1 MCGIP
6 GGNRLLVWPPLK
18 HRRRGCT
25 SSTVDVRVAGA
36 VAVEVAAGG
45 TTEGCPVLGN
55 SGEGRRCWRWTPV
68 GPHLECAGPWVSE
81 GGLHDTLT
89 AVAVRSWG
97 AMAACRRTVATLA
110 SARMAALPA
119 ATLAATA
126 AVALASWLAG
136 LTGARWSRG
145 LHMTALATSGRQGR
159 RGNEGRRRGRW
170 EGVDV
175 DDSRLEGG

>member
-1 MCGIP
+1 MHLHVWDSR
-6 GGNRLLVWPPLK
+6 GNRQLVWPPLK

-36 VAVEVAAGG
+36 VAVEVATGG

-55 SGEGRRCWRWTPV
+55 RGKGRRWTPV
-68 GPHLECAGPWVSE
+68 GPHLERVGPWVCE
-81 GGLHDTLT
+81 GVVHDTLT
-89 AVAVRSWG
+89 ARCTV
-97 AMAACRRTVATLA
+97 AACRRTVATMA

-136 LTGARWSRG
+136 LTGA
-145 LHMTALATSGRQGR
+145 
-159 RGNEGRRRGRW
+159 
-170 EGVDV
+170 
-175 DDSRLEGG
+175 